1 MKVQT
6 KLLLTLAVLTA
17 FPLFSALSADSTG
30 KNVEITVSVG
40 NGDSDNPMIVL
51 WLEDDAG
58 EFIQTLHM
66 FSKRKIHY
74 DKLKG
79 WEPKSKRVED
89 PAAVDAVSGATV
101 GWNQSSTISI
111 PAQIGSINLLSG
123 RYILCIES
131 RTHFGENYRS
141 LKIPLP
147 EDFTGSVFENVGC
160 IKLIDVKVKNQTN

>member
-1 MKVQT
+1 MKIQT
-6 KLLLTLAVLTA
+6 KMLLTFAVLTA
-17 FPLFSALSADSTG
+17 IPLFSALCAESTG
-30 KNVEITVSVG
+30 KSLEITVSIG
-40 NGDSDNPMIVL
+40 NGDNDNPMMVL
-51 WLEDDAG
+51 WLEDVNG

-79 WEPKSKRVED
+79 WEPESKKKES
-89 PAAVDAVSGATV
+89 PADVDAVSGATV

-111 PAQIGSINLLSG
+111 PAQIGLINLLSG
-123 RYILCIES
+123 KYVLRIES

-147 EDFTGSVFENVGC
+147 EDYTGSVFENVGS
-160 IKLIDVKVKNQTN
+160 IKSLSINKVKAN